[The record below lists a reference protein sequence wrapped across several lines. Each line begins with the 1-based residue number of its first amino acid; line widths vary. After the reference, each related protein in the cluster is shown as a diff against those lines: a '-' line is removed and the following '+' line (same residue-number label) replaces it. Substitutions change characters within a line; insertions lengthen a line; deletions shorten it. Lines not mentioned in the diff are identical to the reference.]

1 MEITLQNMNI
11 RTYVYTPM
19 EAGRNLLTLSPPIL
33 PPQTHHRISS
43 FCSVSV
49 LMLHEQSARS
59 LPFLATT
66 SLAQHFPTSV
76 VQQEQRD
83 EGRSLLRITREDKTC
98 QVILEKTREESESS
112 AHEEDI
118 SYSYERLKDLERRIL
133 NLPALWYLS
142 PSLQYGDLTSFS
154 MLSGFSKTKRLV
166 DVESHNVVA
175 LAKKA
180 LSASKQAALLAD
192 ELHLFGPKVDVFRTK
207 VDEFQT
213 PSSTSTSFSNFPLE
227 EVITVR
233 STRLLERRK
242 KRGGPIPEVM
252 VQETR
257 NPPRS
262 KSRRKSS
269 KPYEPDNPVRNF
281 LRRPEKKKLLT
292 VQEETELFTQIHV
305 HLVLQRLEELKSRLQ
320 FEVDREPTMAEWA
333 SAAGLSCQAL
343 KWQVRCGNNC
353 RERIIYANS
362 RMVVHIAKKYC
373 GRGLNLED
381 LLQEGSGGLMRSVE
395 KFKQRPGCRF
405 SSYAYLWIKQ
415 AIRKAIVQHSR
426 TIAIPESAYNLLYK
440 VMDAKR
446 LCIEDGNHQPKT
458 EDIAARVQMTD
469 EKLQRFLC
477 SVRKPV
483 SLDQPIWMDQDTT
496 YQEITADPSIENPEV
511 SMEKHFMKQHLRY
524 LLSTLTPREQTII
537 RMRFGLEGSSIQLLS
552 DIGVGFGIC
561 KERVRQ
567 LESKALSKL
576 KRRLSSQDRDAYAN
590 LLRLM

>member
-1 MEITLQNMNI
+1 
-11 RTYVYTPM
+11 
-19 EAGRNLLTLSPPIL
+19 
-33 PPQTHHRISS
+33 
-43 FCSVSV
+43 
-49 LMLHEQSARS
+49 
-59 LPFLATT
+59 
-66 SLAQHFPTSV
+66 
-76 VQQEQRD
+76 
-83 EGRSLLRITREDKTC
+83 
-98 QVILEKTREESESS
+98 
-112 AHEEDI
+112 
-118 SYSYERLKDLERRIL
+118 
-133 NLPALWYLS
+133 
-142 PSLQYGDLTSFS
+142 
-154 MLSGFSKTKRLV
+154 
-166 DVESHNVVA
+166 
-175 LAKKA
+175 
-180 LSASKQAALLAD
+180 
-192 ELHLFGPKVDVFRTK
+192 
-207 VDEFQT
+207 
-213 PSSTSTSFSNFPLE
+213 
-227 EVITVR
+227 
-233 STRLLERRK
+233 
-242 KRGGPIPEVM
+242 M

-269 KPYEPDNPVRNF
+269 KAYEPDNPVRNF

-305 HLVLQRLEELKSRLQ
+305 LQRLEELKSRLQ
-320 FEVDREPTMAEWA
+320 SEVDREPTMAEWA

-405 SSYAYLWIKQ
+405 SSYAFLWIKQ
-415 AIRKAIVQHSR
+415 AIRKAIVQNSR

-458 EDIAARVQMTD
+458 EDIATRVRMTD

-483 SLDQPIWMDQDTT
+483 SIDQPIWTDQDTT
-496 YQEITADPSIENPEV
+496 YQEITADPAIENPEV
-511 SMEKHFMKQHLRY
+511 SMEKHCMKQHLRY

-537 RMRFGLEGSSIQLLS
+537 RMRFGLEGSNIQLLS